1 MTLEEKL
8 ESFKRDR
15 VGLHV
20 SSREVAELLGETLG
34 RIGIHGNAESTAH
47 DAVMLAW
54 EDHAEDTWVSVN
66 IPWCRGT
73 FCDGSIGFSGWYFKE
88 IYEVTVEELEE
99 YLGKAGE
106 D

>member
-15 VGLHV
+15 VGFHV

-34 RIGIHGNAESTAH
+34 RIGIHGNAGSTAH
-47 DAVMLAW
+47 DAVMLSW

-66 IPWCRGT
+66 FPYVRGT
-73 FCDGSIGFSGWYFKE
+73 FCDGSRECSGNYLKE

-106 D
+106 

>member
-15 VGLHV
+15 VGFHV
-20 SSREVAELLGETLG
+20 SSREVAELLGKTLD
-34 RIGIHGNAESTAH
+34 RIGIRGNAGSTAH
-47 DAVMLAW
+47 DAVMLSW

-66 IPWCRGT
+66 FPYAHGT
-73 FCDGSIGFSGWYFKE
+73 FCDGSRGYSGHYLKE
-88 IYEVTVEELEE
+88 IYEVTKEELEE

-106 D
+106 

>member
-15 VGLHV
+15 VGFHV

-34 RIGIHGNAESTAH
+34 RIGIHGNAGSTAH
-47 DAVMLAW
+47 DAVMLSW

-66 IPWCRGT
+66 FPYVRGT
-73 FCDGSIGFSGWYFKE
+73 FCDGSRECSGNYLKE
-88 IYEVTVEELEE
+88 IYEVTKEELEE

-106 D
+106 

>member
-15 VGLHV
+15 VGFHV

-34 RIGIHGNAESTAH
+34 RIGIHGNAGSTAH
-47 DAVMLAW
+47 DAVMLSW

-66 IPWCRGT
+66 FPWCRGA
-73 FCDGSIGFSGWYFKE
+73 FCDGSRSFSGGYLKE
-88 IYEVTVEELEE
+88 IYEVTKEELEE

-106 D
+106 

>member
-15 VGLHV
+15 VGFHV
-20 SSREVAELLGETLG
+20 GSHEVAELLGETLG
-34 RIGIHGNAESTAH
+34 RIGIHGNAGSNAH

-66 IPWCRGT
+66 IPRFCGI
-73 FCDGSIGFSGWYFKE
+73 FCDGSRSYSGSYLKE
-88 IYEVTVEELEE
+88 IYEVTKEELEE

-106 D
+106 

>member
-15 VGLHV
+15 VGFHV
-20 SSREVAELLGETLG
+20 SSREVAELLGEALG
-34 RIGIHGNAESTAH
+34 RIGIHGNDGSIAH

-54 EDHAEDTWVSVN
+54 EDHAEDAWVSVN
-66 IPWCRGT
+66 FPYVRGA
-73 FCDGSIGFSGWYFKE
+73 FCDGSRGLTGNYLKK
-88 IYEVTVEELEE
+88 IYEVTKEELEE

-106 D
+106 